1 MIRRQDIRETVYRYI
16 AEQMNCSVQ
25 DLHAG
30 ETVFIEDDTKPEKY
44 IKILSVE
51 DTDIITLSSDV
62 FPDGMRCL
70 NGKSRDELY
79 ESNYVFGQTLHYV
92 PDMNQMER
100 LPFVEGYT
108 FELVGADEIRKLY
121 GIKGFDNSLSF
132 DEDGNT
138 STCIALYAKK
148 DNDIIALAGAS
159 YVNNELREVGIDVK
173 KEFRG
178 KKLASLLVHNLTV
191 EILKQGKIPFYSVS
205 VTNIAS
211 QAVAI
216 RSGYMPLWTD
226 TFGVRDILG

>member
-1 MIRRQDIRETVYRYI
+1 MIQRKDIQEEIYKYI
-16 AEQMNCSVQ
+16 AKQMNCSEK

-30 ETVFIEDDTKPEKY
+30 ETVFIEDDNQPERY

-51 DTDIITLSSDV
+51 DTNIITLS
-62 FPDGMRCL
+62 PDL
-70 NGKSRDELY
+70 FSEGKRLLYGKNRDELY

-92 PDMNQMER
+92 PDINRMQR
-100 LPFVEGYT
+100 LPLIEGYS
-108 FELVGADEIRKLY
+108 FELLVADEIRKLY
-121 GIKGFDNSLSF
+121 GLRGFENSLSF

-138 STCIALYAKK
+138 PTCIVLYAKK
-148 DNDIIALAGAS
+148 DDHIIALAGAS
-159 YVNNELREVGIDVK
+159 YVNNELREVGIDVR

-178 KKLASLLVHNLTV
+178 KNLASLLVRNLTV
-191 EILKQGKIPFYSVS
+191 EILEQGKIPFYSAS

-226 TFGVRDILG
+226 TFGVRDID